1 VDLDP
6 HPGLTRRASD
16 PAVDQGR
23 LFDQGLEAQ
32 RRRWT
37 MWEFD
42 DAVEVHSV
50 FVDGIETPDQFL
62 WRGRLWR
69 VTALRSQRTETAAW
83 WERGIIGPG
92 SIHDPHA
99 SASHELGAGRSVQA
113 DVLPVRIDA
122 AMVAEAC
129 SAARTTRPA
138 RVRPAAVTSTHP
150 RATAGVAA
158 VAAAGSRAAAAPSA
172 GQPVAEGA
180 SPVAVGVLDADWGPE
195 RTVFRVEAGCGRHG
209 RRELFD
215 LAHDPDSGRWQLER
229 VTDR

>member
-1 VDLDP
+1 
-6 HPGLTRRASD
+6 
-16 PAVDQGR
+16 
-23 LFDQGLEAQ
+23 
-32 RRRWT
+32 

-69 VTALRSQRTETAAW
+69 VTALKSQWTETAAW

-92 SIHDPHA
+92 TIHDPRA
-99 SASHELGAGRSVQA
+99 QRPAQS
-113 DVLPVRIDA
+113 DVLPARIDA

-129 SAARTTRPA
+129 SA
-138 RVRPAAVTSTHP
+138 
-150 RATAGVAA
+150 
-158 VAAAGSRAAAAPSA
+158 
-172 GQPVAEGA
+172 
-180 SPVAVGVLDADWGPE
+180 AVGVLDADWGPE
-195 RTVFRVEAGCGRHG
+195 RTVFRVEAGSGRYG

-215 LAHDPDSGRWQLER
+215 LAHDPHSGRWQLER

>member
-1 VDLDP
+1 
-6 HPGLTRRASD
+6 
-16 PAVDQGR
+16 
-23 LFDQGLEAQ
+23 
-32 RRRWT
+32 

-69 VTALRSQRTETAAW
+69 VTALRTQWTETAAW

-92 SIHDPHA
+92 TIHDPRA
-99 SASHELGAGRSVQA
+99 QRPVQPE
-113 DVLPVRIDA
+113 VLPARIDA

-129 SAARTTRPA
+129 SGARTTRPT
-138 RVRPAAVTSTHP
+138 RTHS
-150 RATAGVAA
+150 AGVAA
-158 VAAAGSRAAAAPSA
+158 AATPRSHAAATLSSGQPAAADPSPA
-172 GQPVAEGA
+172 
-180 SPVAVGVLDADWGPE
+180 AVGVLDADWGPE

-215 LAHDPDSGRWQLER
+215 LAHDPVSGRWQLER

>member
-69 VTALRSQRTETAAW
+69 VTALRSQRTETAVW

-92 SIHDPHA
+92 TIHDPRA
-99 SASHELGAGRSVQA
+99 ERPVQPDA
-113 DVLPVRIDA
+113 LPARIDA
-122 AMVAEAC
+122 ATVAEAC
-129 SAARTTRPA
+129 SGVRSTRPT
-138 RVRPAAVTSTHP
+138 RTHS
-150 RATAGVAA
+150 A
-158 VAAAGSRAAAAPSA
+158 VAAPAAADR
-172 GQPVAEGA
+172 
-180 SPVAVGVLDADWGPE
+180 SPAAVGVLDADWGPE

>member
-1 VDLDP
+1 
-6 HPGLTRRASD
+6 
-16 PAVDQGR
+16 
-23 LFDQGLEAQ
+23 
-32 RRRWT
+32 

-69 VTALRSQRTETAAW
+69 VTALKSQWTETAVW

-92 SIHDPHA
+92 TIHDP
-99 SASHELGAGRSVQA
+99 RVQRPA
-113 DVLPVRIDA
+113 QSEVLPARIDA

-129 SAARTTRPA
+129 SAARSTRPT
-138 RVRPAAVTSTHP
+138 RVHP
-150 RATAGVAA
+150 AGVAA
-158 VAAAGSRAAAAPSA
+158 AAPPRSHAAATLSS
-172 GQPVAEGA
+172 GQPAAEA
-180 SPVAVGVLDADWGPE
+180 SPAAVGVLDADWGPE
-195 RTVFRVEAGCGRHG
+195 RTVFRVEAGSGRYG

-215 LAHDPDSGRWQLER
+215 LAHDPHSGRWQLER

>member
-1 VDLDP
+1 
-6 HPGLTRRASD
+6 
-16 PAVDQGR
+16 
-23 LFDQGLEAQ
+23 
-32 RRRWT
+32 

-69 VTALRSQRTETAAW
+69 VTALRSQWTETAVW

-92 SIHDPHA
+92 TIHDPRA
-99 SASHELGAGRSVQA
+99 QRPVQPDA
-113 DVLPVRIDA
+113 LPARIDA
-122 AMVAEAC
+122 ATVVEAC
-129 SAARTTRPA
+129 SGAGSTRPTRTHSAVVATAATA
-138 RVRPAAVTSTHP
+138 RSGAATMLASGEPAAADTS
-150 RATAGVAA
+150 AA
-158 VAAAGSRAAAAPSA
+158 
-172 GQPVAEGA
+172 
-180 SPVAVGVLDADWGPE
+180 AVGVLDADWGPE
-195 RTVFRVEAGCGRHG
+195 RTVFRVEAGCGRYG